1 MIRHTK
7 TPLPSGQ
14 PLTAECWPLL
24 RTVVAGT
31 GLALLLAACGGGDA
45 QPAPSSAASPTLP
58 SSVYADRCAP
68 DNPDA
73 PPPQRT
79 GSRATEMAWLRAM
92 LQERYL
98 WSEDLPALDLRDV
111 RYQGTPGAP
120 VDHATAMDRWFG
132 DLIRPGGSTDR
143 DPFSYRV
150 NVTAAQAS
158 MAGEEAGWGLNV
170 VALPTEP
177 PRVFVTWVDP
187 QGPAAGSGLRRGDE
201 LLALDDA
208 PLVSSDPALRQRME
222 ERLQGPAVGDS
233 ATFTVQR
240 PEGPLTRRLV
250 AGRFDT
256 QPVPLVS
263 VLGAEQGQTEP
274 VGYMLFNDFNAPAQ
288 AALKQAFEQLAAAQV
303 RDLVLDLRY
312 NPGGLGF
319 IASQLA
325 YMVAGSSTT
334 GKTFNQP
341 RRNAARMA
349 TAASDVM
356 PFLTKT
362 CEDGDE
368 RCERGQPLPSLQ
380 LRRLFVLT
388 GPGTCSASELLIN
401 GLRGVDVE
409 VVQIGGTT
417 CGKPYGFEG
426 VNNCGSSTFAIEV
439 QARNA
444 KGFGDYTAGFQ
455 PGGKGPTGLPGC
467 EALDDLTHA
476 LGDPAEG
483 LLATALSFRATGQCP
498 SQAAPLQSARA
509 GAASAF
515 RPLRRPAALDLSTPG
530 ASVRPL

>member
-14 PLTAECWPLL
+14 PLTAERWPLL
-24 RTVVAGT
+24 RTAVAGT

-45 QPAPSSAASPTLP
+45 PPAPSSAASPPLP
-58 SSVYADRCAP
+58 SSVYAERCAP

-208 PLVSSDPALRQRME
+208 PLVSSDPALRQKME

-250 AGRFDT
+250 AARFDT

-362 CEDGDE
+362 CEEGDE

-426 VNNCGSSTFAIEV
+426 VNNCGSATFAIEV

-455 PGGKGPTGLPGC
+455 PGGNGPTGLPGC

-498 SQAAPLQSARA
+498 SQAAPLQGARA
-509 GAASAF
+509 SAASAF
-515 RPLRRPAALDLSTPG
+515 RPLRRPAALDLSKPG
-530 ASVRPL
+530 ASVRPR